1 MPNDEFRFKQF
12 AVKQD
17 RCAMKVG
24 TDGVVLGAWANVEG
38 AERILDIGTGTGLLA
53 LMAAQRNASAR
64 IDAIEI
70 DPDAADQA
78 GENFLASP
86 WSDRLRVH
94 NMDARRL
101 HSGDMFDAILCNPP
115 YYAGEMDA
123 VDARTTVAK
132 HSAELS
138 FLELVGLVGG
148 LLSDDGKFAVIVP
161 VNRERELISGAGHL
175 GLHLARRTTLH
186 YLTGRPAKRVLL
198 EIVRVRGQAIESKL
212 VVENEPGSFTQEY
225 RALLAPFMLK
235 F

>member
-24 TDGVVLGAWANVEG
+24 TDGVVLGAWAELDG
-38 AERILDIGTGTGLLA
+38 ARRILDIGTGTGLLA

-64 IDAIEI
+64 VDAIEI
-70 DPDAADQA
+70 DPEAAGQA
-78 GENFLASP
+78 TENFLASP
-86 WSDRLRVH
+86 WADRLRVH

-101 HSGDMFDAILCNPP
+101 HSGETFDAILCNPP
-115 YYAGEMDA
+115 YYAGEMDS

-138 FLELVGLVGG
+138 FLELVGLVGR
-148 LLSDDGKFAVIVP
+148 LLAHDGKFAVIVP
-161 VNRERELISGAGHL
+161 INREYELINGVGHL

-198 EIVRVRGQAIESKL
+198 EMVRFRGQAIESKF